1 MDRTRIIRGVLIS
14 IILGLLFFFLNQT
27 QSTYT
32 TTALLLRSV
41 LVAIVFAVL
50 YFVVFTILSHD
61 TRRRIY
67 GPPLLIGIILGILV
81 GQWLEHAIVG
91 LALGVAVGL
100 IVGAIRQRFLRSD
113 EICQHKRLVSL
124 SS

>member
-32 TTALLLRSV
+32 TTELLLRSV

-100 IVGAIRQRFLRSD
+100 IVGAIRQSFFK
-113 EICQHKRLVSL
+113 E
-124 SS
+124 